1 MGMKLATLTSL
12 LKMDILASF
21 KCLTD
26 KEDYVKQ
33 INGVGNRREML
44 IEFSHAGG
52 SAVTLSHLIT
62 SCTCTGKKFELDT
75 YEDEAKY
82 QKVEEGVRDSITET
96 SQHHRQKMEETL
108 IMLESAVNK
117 SQVNEVVEARVLDE
131 IARTWDPLIFG
142 SSPSLSIPFL
152 PPARSRRRA
161 KTSVTGVMSQFATKT
176 PLQGVYQVFVCS
188 AINAE
193 LAAMEEQIKELLSE
207 TERL

>member
-1 MGMKLATLTSL
+1 
-12 LKMDILASF
+12 MDYI
-21 KCLTD
+21 K
-26 KEDYVKQ
+26 
-33 INGVGNRREML
+33 
-44 IEFSHAGG
+44 
-52 SAVTLSHLIT
+52 
-62 SCTCTGKKFELDT
+62 ELDT

-117 SQVNEVVEARVLDE
+117 SEVNEVVEAHVLDE

-142 SSPSLSIPFL
+142 NSPSLSIPFL

-176 PLQGVYQVFVCS
+176 HFRVF
-188 AINAE
+188 
-193 LAAMEEQIKELLSE
+193 IKCLYAVPSMPNWQPW
-207 TERL
+207 RNKSRSS